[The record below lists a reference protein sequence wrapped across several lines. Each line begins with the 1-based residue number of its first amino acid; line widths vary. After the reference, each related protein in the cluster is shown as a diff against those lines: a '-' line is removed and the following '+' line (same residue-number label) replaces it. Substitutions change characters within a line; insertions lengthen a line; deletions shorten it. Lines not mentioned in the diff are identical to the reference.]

1 MHDLMQL
8 SAWRDPVA
16 VQHIHSVGNTSC
28 YNAKHG
34 NLISVD
40 WNESSNSRS
49 LYSFF
54 LGNERA
60 CLLQLL

>member
-1 MHDLMQL
+1 MHDLIQL
-8 SAWRDPVA
+8 SAWVHPVA
-16 VQHIHSVGNTSC
+16 VQHIHSIGNTSW
-28 YNAKHG
+28 YNAEHG
-34 NLISVD
+34 NLIFID
-40 WNESSNSRS
+40 WNESSNIRS